1 MKNKIAVIGNGKIG
15 RVIASLLKSEYYDV
29 VIGDAV
35 QEHGVVSLDATDEK
49 KLEHF
54 LQGKDVVCSAAPYY
68 LNKNIATVASRL
80 GVAYFDLTEDVDV
93 TDYIKNL
100 NTKTFMMPQC
110 GLAPGAVNIIGSNL
124 IKEFDEAHDVQ
135 MRVGALPRYPSN
147 EMSYYLTWSTNGL
160 INEYCNLCDIIAD
173 GHKLKI
179 PPLDG
184 VERIYIDG
192 RRYEAF
198 NTSGGVAT
206 MCETFEGK
214 VKTLSYKTI
223 RYPGHRDKM
232 NFLLQ
237 DLNLKSNKDKIGD
250 LFDQTVPYT
259 TEDVVVML
267 IKVIGIKGGKLLEKS
282 YQKNIFGKD
291 GMSAIQRSTASGVC
305 ANIVSYCKD
314 ELTGEGFIKQ
324 EDADWKTFISNKFGQ
339 VYVE

>member
-35 QEHGVVSLDATDEK
+35 QENGVVSLDATDEK

-124 IKEFDEAHDVQ
+124 IKQFDEAHDVQ

-160 INEYCNLCDIIAD
+160 INEYCNLCDVIV
-173 GHKLKI
+173 GGKKLKI
-179 PPLDG
+179 PWGIRTCDYLISRSCLRPL
-184 VERIYIDG
+184 
-192 RRYEAF
+192 
-198 NTSGGVAT
+198 
-206 MCETFEGK
+206 
-214 VKTLSYKTI
+214 
-223 RYPGHRDKM
+223 GHHAA
-232 NFLLQ
+232 
-237 DLNLKSNKDKIGD
+237 LKI
-250 LFDQTVPYT
+250 
-259 TEDVVVML
+259 
-267 IKVIGIKGGKLLEKS
+267 
-282 YQKNIFGKD
+282 
-291 GMSAIQRSTASGVC
+291 
-305 ANIVSYCKD
+305 
-314 ELTGEGFIKQ
+314 
-324 EDADWKTFISNKFGQ
+324 
-339 VYVE
+339 

>member
-1 MKNKIAVIGNGKIG
+1 
-15 RVIASLLKSEYYDV
+15 
-29 VIGDAV
+29 
-35 QEHGVVSLDATDEK
+35 
-49 KLEHF
+49 
-54 LQGKDVVCSAAPYY
+54 
-68 LNKNIATVASRL
+68 
-80 GVAYFDLTEDVDV
+80 
-93 TDYIKNL
+93 
-100 NTKTFMMPQC
+100 MPQC
-110 GLAPGAVNIIGSNL
+110 GLAPGAINICAAGMMKHFDSVN
-124 IKEFDEAHDVQ
+124 EVM
-135 MRVGALPRYPSN
+135 MRVGALPRFTTN
-147 EMSYYLTWSTNGL
+147 EMSYYLSWSTNGL
-160 INEYCNLCDIIAD
+160 INEYCNEAD
-173 GHKLKI
+173 AIYEGKAIKVMPLEGAEKI
-179 PPLDG
+179 
-184 VERIYIDG
+184 VIDG
-192 RRYEAF
+192 ESFEAF
-198 NTSGGVAT
+198 NTSGGCAT
-206 MCETFEGK
+206 MCDTFEDK
-214 VKTLSYKTI
+214 VETLSYKTI